1 MIDVPEPDDSGASGT
16 QTQAKE
22 SAVSLVPERAVV
34 GRPLEQTIVG
44 LAATN
49 SRNMG
54 GEVAASLLAGSFSHI
69 SHELSEARAEV
80 KAIRKELDGANS
92 SLQAEKVSNATLRG
106 KLESV
111 ESEKAIRNVCLVA
124 GTTIASFGVD
134 QIRGNQLVAGITLVV
149 IGVALALV
157 GWFSV
162 GGRAS
167 K

>member
-1 MIDVPEPDDSGASGT
+1 MIDVPEPDDSGSTGT
-16 QTQAKE
+16 QTKAND
-22 SAVSLVPERAVV
+22 SAISLVPERAVV

-54 GEVAASLLAGSFSHI
+54 GEVAATLLAGSFSHI
-69 SHELSEARAEV
+69 SHELSEARAEA
-80 KAIRKELDGANS
+80 KGLRKELDAANS
-92 SLQAEKVSNATLRG
+92 CLQAEKVSNATLRG
-106 KLESV
+106 TLGSAEN
-111 ESEKAIRNVCLVA
+111 EKAIRSVCLVA
-124 GTTIASFGVD
+124 GTAIASFGAD
-134 QIRGNQLVAGITLVV
+134 QIKSNQVAAGITFAV
-149 IGVALALV
+149 IGVILSLV